1 MSYARIF
8 LKFFI
13 MNNTITP
20 VRRVGGGCSRR
31 KPPSHLDLLATVPVS
46 ERGRGPRRRC
56 TGPAAAR
63 GETRKSADTTDFLLQ
78 HIHTRRPAA
87 RREGRLRPEASRRAA
102 GAWPPRRSRDGV
114 DSPCGGSVV
123 IPLPGVYDRRGAPAR
138 RRGLPT
144 ALTRNSEA
152 RPQTVRTRTHGFDT
166 DHSTPQKVSVSRT
179 RILSPRL
186 RLTLESPHWYWP
198 PADTMRAGTHRQC
211 APQAQYR

>member
-123 IPLPGVYDRRGAPAR
+123 YRSVRRTEGHR
-138 RRGLPT
+138 HDLRGLPT
-144 ALTRNSEA
+144 VDADCVDTKLGSA
-152 RPQTVRTRTHGFDT
+152 SADCTHA
-166 DHSTPQKVSVSRT
+166 HS
-179 RILSPRL
+179 
-186 RLTLESPHWYWP
+186 WF
-198 PADTMRAGTHRQC
+198 
-211 APQAQYR
+211 

>member
-63 GETRKSADTTDFLLQ
+63 GETRKSADRFSVATYTHTAPRREARGPAAPRGLP
-78 HIHTRRPAA
+78 TRRRRMAA
-87 RREGRLRPEASRRAA
+87 APEPGRRRQSVRGLGRVPV
-102 GAWPPRRSRDGV
+102 GTTNG
-114 DSPCGGSVV
+114 
-123 IPLPGVYDRRGAPAR
+123 GAPAR
-138 RRGLPT
+138 PERLADCRC
-144 ALTRNSEA
+144 
-152 RPQTVRTRTHGFDT
+152 
-166 DHSTPQKVSVSRT
+166 
-179 RILSPRL
+179 RL
-186 RLTLESPHWYWP
+186 R
-198 PADTMRAGTHRQC
+198 
-211 APQAQYR
+211 